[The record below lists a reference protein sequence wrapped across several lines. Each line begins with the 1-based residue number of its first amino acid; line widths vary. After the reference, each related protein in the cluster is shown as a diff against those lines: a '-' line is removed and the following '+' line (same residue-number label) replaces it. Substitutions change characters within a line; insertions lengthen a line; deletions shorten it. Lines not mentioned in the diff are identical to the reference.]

1 MARMKAKQI
10 KEMDEKARMQKI
22 QELRTELR
30 GLKTSSST
38 GYIDNPSR
46 IRETRRTIA
55 RLMTV
60 DRELRRSAK
69 EKQ

>member
-1 MARMKAKQI
+1 MARMKAGQI
-10 KEMDEKARMQKI
+10 REMDERARMQKL

-38 GYIDNPSR
+38 GYIDNPR
-46 IRETRRTIA
+46 RLRETRRTIA

-60 DRELRRSAK
+60 DRELRIHAK